1 MRVYISKRPSLLN
14 KVLSGFDDDA
24 IFQLDTDSFSSVDD
38 HHVIYSRINPF
49 KEGVQTKLG
58 LNFCLKSYIESS
70 WNFIGIYQKH
80 LNILW

>member
-1 MRVYISKRPSLLN
+1 
-14 KVLSGFDDDA
+14 
-24 IFQLDTDSFSSVDD
+24 
-38 HHVIYSRINPF
+38 
-49 KEGVQTKLG
+49 